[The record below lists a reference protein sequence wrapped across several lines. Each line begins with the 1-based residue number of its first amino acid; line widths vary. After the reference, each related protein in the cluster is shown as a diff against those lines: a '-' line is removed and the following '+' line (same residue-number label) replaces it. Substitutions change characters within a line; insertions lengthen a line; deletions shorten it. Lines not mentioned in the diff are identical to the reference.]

1 VNNSWHGYCKT
12 YLQLLA
18 ANFPSA
24 NSNKPSMESP
34 PDILPIQIIHGF
46 VFYTNIN
53 PLRYLLYQRKI
64 RSRNFQAHLTIMQAR
79 GNRRL
84 ILLRRLT
91 LGLINFDCEKTDETQ
106 TSRVTSYLSTNL
118 LVSVL
123 TCFITIE
130 QIDETESL

>member
-1 VNNSWHGYCKT
+1 
-12 YLQLLA
+12 
-18 ANFPSA
+18 
-24 NSNKPSMESP
+24 
-34 PDILPIQIIHGF
+34 
-46 VFYTNIN
+46 
-53 PLRYLLYQRKI
+53 
-64 RSRNFQAHLTIMQAR
+64 MQAR

-84 ILLRRLT
+84 ILLRRFT